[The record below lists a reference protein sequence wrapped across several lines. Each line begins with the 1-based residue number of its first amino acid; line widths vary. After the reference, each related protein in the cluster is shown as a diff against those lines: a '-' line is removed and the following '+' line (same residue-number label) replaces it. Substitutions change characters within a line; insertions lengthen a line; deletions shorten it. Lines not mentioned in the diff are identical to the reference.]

1 MKVFFRTGFLMLA
14 VWLGLSGVSFAKQVF
29 MKDGSVL
36 DCESFWRRN
45 GQLVVKV
52 NRDIILEFTPDE
64 VNLRKTLQQ
73 SKHKASGMK
82 RKSRHATYPKGA
94 SAAGVPASATQAAA
108 SPDLATPVPPSAPVP
123 TPAAAKTAA
132 EPAPAPSAAPAAAAV
147 PKAASAAQPEPAPAT
162 SPEPAPALSKEE
174 LERRTRENVEMI
186 AEAIK
191 KNDPELMKE
200 ALAAQKSLAQQ
211 QNEAQENAPT
221 GPDGLK
227 PEPSWFKYLL
237 MLAFSGLLIIIAMW
251 VVFEKAGHSGVKSI
265 IPIYNFYV
273 LMQISGK
280 PGWWCFLLLV
290 PVVGFAIQLLA
301 MLSLADKFQ
310 RSAAFGVGLLLLPMF
325 FFPLLAFG
333 GSKYGGTP
341 EELDFTFSEEPPVP

>member
-1 MKVFFRTGFLMLA
+1 MKVLFRTGFLMLA

-36 DCESFWRRN
+36 DCDSFWRRN

-82 RKSRHATYPKGA
+82 RKSRHATHPKGA

-108 SPDLATPVPPSAPVP
+108 SPDLANQVQPSAPVP
-123 TPAAAKTAA
+123 TPAAAKVAA

-162 SPEPAPALSKEE
+162 SPEPAPALGKEE
-174 LERRTRENVEMI
+174 LERRTRENVEMM

-191 KNDPELMKE
+191 KNDPELMKK
-200 ALAAQKSLAQQ
+200 ALEAQKGLARQQ
-211 QNEAQENAPT
+211 KEAQKNAPA
-221 GPDGLK
+221 GPNGLK